1 MFDLE
6 KSISVWR
13 KQMLAAG
20 IKPSA
25 LEELESHLRE
35 EIEREMKLGLSLN
48 VQEAFNFA
56 IQKIGQGNA
65 LKSEFTK
72 VGETLCERLKRLVC
86 TLAGISNY
94 QLATNMNTPNQNIE
108 PRRTTYAKVGTF
120 LFPAVFLWLITVVYV
135 LPKAAEIC
143 QAAGTTI
150 FNFAQPVPVII
161 RAWAVIGQAMI
172 FLTNHVFLI
181 GGAIV
186 LTFVLLER
194 YFSQWPRYRRAVIGA
209 GAFILNAA
217 VLLSLTIM
225 IVSILVAAPALTH
238 HLK

>member
-1 MFDLE
+1 MSDLE
-6 KSISVWR
+6 KSIANWR

-20 IKPSA
+20 IQTPA
-25 LEELESHLRE
+25 TLDELELHLRE
-35 EIEREMKLGLSLN
+35 EIEQQVKSGLDE
-48 VQEAFNFA
+48 QKAFEATA
-56 IQKIGQGNA
+56 QQIGQA
-65 LKSEFTK
+65 TVLKTEFSK
-72 VGETLCERLKRLVC
+72 VGETFYERLKQLVC

-108 PRRTTYAKVGTF
+108 PRWTTYAKVGTF
-120 LFPAVFLWLITVVYV
+120 IFPAVFLWLITVVYV

-161 RAWAVIGQAMI
+161 RVWAGIGQAMI

-194 YFSQWPRYRRAVIGA
+194 YFSQWPRYRRAAIGT

>member
-1 MFDLE
+1 MSDLE
-6 KSISVWR
+6 KSIANWR

-20 IKPSA
+20 IQTPA
-25 LEELESHLRE
+25 TLDELELHLRE
-35 EIEREMKLGLSLN
+35 EIEQQVKSGLDE
-48 VQEAFNFA
+48 QKAFEATA
-56 IQKIGQGNA
+56 QQIGQA
-65 LKSEFTK
+65 TVLKTEFSK
-72 VGETLCERLKRLVC
+72 VGETFYERLKQLVC

-108 PRRTTYAKVGTF
+108 PRWTTYAKVGTF
-120 LFPAVFLWLITVVYV
+120 IFPAIFLWLITVVYV

-161 RAWAVIGQAMI
+161 RVWAGIGQAMI

-194 YFSQWPRYRRAVIGA
+194 YFSQWPRYRRAAIGT

>member
-6 KSISVWR
+6 NSIRVWR

-20 IKPSA
+20 IQTPA
-25 LEELESHLRE
+25 TLDELELHLRE
-35 EIEREMKLGLSLN
+35 EIEQQVKSGLDE
-48 VQEAFNFA
+48 QKAFEATA
-56 IQKIGQGNA
+56 QQIGQA
-65 LKSEFTK
+65 TVLKTEFSK
-72 VGETLCERLKRLVC
+72 VGETFYERLKQLVC
-86 TLAGISNY
+86 ALAGISNY

-108 PRRTTYAKVGTF
+108 PRWTTYAKVGTF
-120 LFPAVFLWLITVVYV
+120 IFPAIFLWLITVVYV

-161 RAWAVIGQAMI
+161 RVWAGIGQAMI

-194 YFSQWPRYRRAVIGA
+194 YFSQWPRYRRAAIGA

-217 VLLSLTIM
+217 VLLSLIIM

>member
-6 KSISVWR
+6 NSIRVWR

-20 IKPSA
+20 IQTPA
-25 LEELESHLRE
+25 TLDELELHLRE
-35 EIEREMKLGLSLN
+35 EIEQQVKSGLDE
-48 VQEAFNFA
+48 QKAFEATA
-56 IQKIGQGNA
+56 QQIGQA
-65 LKSEFTK
+65 TVLKTEFSK
-72 VGETLCERLKRLVC
+72 VGETFYERLKQLVC

-108 PRRTTYAKVGTF
+108 PRWTTYAKVGTF
-120 LFPAVFLWLITVVYV
+120 IFPAVFLWLITVVYV

-161 RAWAVIGQAMI
+161 RVWAGIGQAMI

-194 YFSQWPRYRRAVIGA
+194 YFSQWPRYRRAAIGT

>member
-1 MFDLE
+1 MSNLE
-6 KSISVWR
+6 QKISAWR
-13 KQMLAAG
+13 EQMLAAG
-20 IKPSA
+20 IKSPVP
-25 LEELESHLRE
+25 LEELELHLRE
-35 EIEREMKLGLSLN
+35 EIERQVKSGLDE
-48 VQEAFNFA
+48 QKAFEATA
-56 IQKIGQGNA
+56 QQIGQA
-65 LKSEFTK
+65 TVLKTEFSK
-72 VGETLCERLKRLVC
+72 VGETLYERLKQLVC
-86 TLAGISNY
+86 ALAGISNH
-94 QLATNMNTPNQNIE
+94 QLAANMSTPNQNIE
-108 PRRTTYAKVGTF
+108 PRWTTYAKVGTF
-120 LFPAVFLWLITVVYV
+120 IFPAVFLWLITVVYV

-161 RAWAVIGQAMI
+161 RAWAAIGQAMI

-194 YFSQWPRYRRAVIGA
+194 YFSQWPRYRRAAIGA

-225 IVSILVAAPALTH
+225 IVSILLPH
-238 HLK
+238 RP